1 MNDKINENSQR
12 KTASKKTSTNTTSKT
27 KLNKNDILLIIVVI
41 FLSVCAL
48 IGYRLFYHQSGSFVQ
63 VTVDGKVYKEL
74 PLDEDNVILIEGKGG
89 TNKLSIHNGYA
100 DMTDAD
106 CPDKL
111 CVKQKKIHYNG
122 ESLICLPHKVVVTV
136 ISDKESQLDGIA
148 S

>member
-1 MNDKINENSQR
+1 MNDIINKNGER
-12 KTASKKTSTNTTSKT
+12 KTNSENISTNTTNIT

-74 PLDEDNVILIEGKGG
+74 PLDKDNVIIIEGKGG

>member
-1 MNDKINENSQR
+1 MNDIINKNGER
-12 KTASKKTSTNTTSKT
+12 KTNSENISTNITSKT

-74 PLDEDNVILIEGKGG
+74 PLDKDNVIIIEGKGG

-106 CPDKL
+106 CPDKR

-136 ISDKESQLDGIA
+136 ISDKENQLDGIA

>member
-1 MNDKINENSQR
+1 MNDNINENSKR
-12 KTASKKTSTNTTSKT
+12 KTSSKKTSTDTTSRT

-63 VTVDGKVYKEL
+63 ITVGGKIYNEF
-74 PLDEDNVILIEGKGG
+74 PLDEDNDITIEGKGG

>member
-1 MNDKINENSQR
+1 MNDIINKNGER
-12 KTASKKTSTNTTSKT
+12 KTNSENISTNITSKT

-74 PLDEDNVILIEGKGG
+74 PLDKDNVIIIEGKGG

>member
-1 MNDKINENSQR
+1 MNDIINKNGER
-12 KTASKKTSTNTTSKT
+12 KTNSENISTNITSKT

-48 IGYRLFYHQSGSFVQ
+48 IGYSLFYHQSGSFVQ

-74 PLDEDNVILIEGKGG
+74 PLDEDNVIIIEGKGG

>member
-1 MNDKINENSQR
+1 MNDIINKNGER
-12 KTASKKTSTNTTSKT
+12 KTNSENISTNITSKT

-74 PLDEDNVILIEGKGG
+74 PLDEDNIIIIEGKGG

>member
-1 MNDKINENSQR
+1 MNDIINKNGER
-12 KTASKKTSTNTTSKT
+12 KTNSENISTNITSKT

-74 PLDEDNVILIEGKGG
+74 PLDKDNVIIIEGKGG

-136 ISDKESQLDGIA
+136 ISDKENQLDGIA

>member
-1 MNDKINENSQR
+1 MNDNINENIKR
-12 KTASKKTSTNTTSKT
+12 KTSSKKTSTDTTSRT

-48 IGYRLFYHQSGSFVQ
+48 IGYRLFYHQSGNFVQ
-63 VTVDGKVYKEL
+63 ITVDGKIYNEL
-74 PLDEDNVILIEGKGG
+74 PLDEDNVIIIEGKGG

-136 ISDKESQLDGIA
+136 ISDKENQLDGIA

>member
-1 MNDKINENSQR
+1 MNDNINENSKR
-12 KTASKKTSTNTTSKT
+12 KTSSKKTSTDTTSRT

-63 VTVDGKVYKEL
+63 ITVDGKIYNEL
-74 PLDEDNVILIEGKGG
+74 PLDEDNDITIEGKGG

>member
-1 MNDKINENSQR
+1 MNDIINKNGER
-12 KTASKKTSTNTTSKT
+12 KTNSENISTNITSKT

-74 PLDEDNVILIEGKGG
+74 PLDKDNVIIIEGKGG

-106 CPDKL
+106 CPDKR